1 MQGRPTL
8 GGGAGSSIASKR
20 AEMPDPRPLNSAN
33 WKAEASQK
41 VSGTLLAA
49 NVPIPL
55 SRTHD
60 TPLYNC
66 TPRCLSF

>member
-8 GGGAGSSIASKR
+8 GGGGGNAIAAKR

-41 VSGTLLAA
+41 VRSRLL
-49 NVPIPL
+49 
-55 SRTHD
+55 RTV
-60 TPLYNC
+60 
-66 TPRCLSF
+66 RG